1 MKLVLPEELLSRLR
15 LEVSDAGLTTVGVAT
30 DVDMSKLWEFRLGTA
45 REDDRFIQVIIE
57 ARSELK
63 KNDMQR

>member
-30 DVDMSKLWEFRLGTA
+30 DVDMSKL
-45 REDDRFIQVIIE
+45 
-57 ARSELK
+57 
-63 KNDMQR
+63 

>member
-63 KNDMQR
+63 TNDMQW